1 MGPKIS
7 IITVSFNAV
16 NTIEQ
21 TITSVLNQKYNNY
34 EYIIID
40 GESTDGTV
48 DIIKKYEDK
57 ITCWI
62 SEQDNGIYDAMNK
75 GIAHANGDYIQIIGA
90 DDCFCNDESL
100 TSIVSQLSNDID
112 ILSACE
118 YVIVDGNRQFK
129 YSNAFAKNKDN
140 YRGGMV
146 PHAAMLVKKSIY
158 NKYKFDES
166 YKIVADYKFFLQCY
180 YDDDIKIKFV
190 SDYIVFFDGSGVSS
204 DSVACR
210 QEDERVYR
218 ELKLSFNKKT
228 KPKKYKQL
236 IRSLFMN
243 IGIYKYIYNQYLNFF
258 VYEKHRCDNKI
269 CRWCRR

>member
-1 MGPKIS
+1 MEPKIS

-21 TITSVLNQKYNNY
+21 TITSVLNQTYNNY

-40 GESTDGTV
+40 GKSTDGTT

-57 ITCWI
+57 ISYWI
-62 SEQDNGIYDAMNK
+62 SEHDSGIYDAMNK
-75 GIAHANGDYIQIIGA
+75 GIEQAKGDYIQIIGA

-100 TSIVSQLSNDID
+100 ASIASKLHNDID

-129 YSNAFAKNKDN
+129 YSNDFAKNKET

-146 PHAAMLVKKSIY
+146 PHAAMFVKKSIY
-158 NKYKFDES
+158 NKYRFDES

-180 YDDDIKIKFV
+180 YDDAIKIEFV

-204 DSVACR
+204 NSVECR
-210 QEDERVYR
+210 QEDERVYKD
-218 ELKLSFNKKT
+218 LKLSFTTNNKKC
-228 KPKKYKQL
+228 KQ
-236 IRSLFMN
+236 IIKSLFMN
-243 IGIYKYIYNQYLNFF
+243 IGIYRYIYNQYLKFF
-258 VYEKHRCDNKI
+258 VFEKHRCDNKI